1 MLPLAR
7 AECTACRRLCL
18 LSGQLQQRLQARHLR
33 QRCKPWQAHIG
44 SSLTSSAIL
53 QVLASLAPTTVRL
66 LECTRLFAPRQPT
79 VAAAALPDAALLF
92 ACTRFLRFGAAHHP
106 HLLLDCG
113 GAGTAQTPR
122 APQRR
127 GVAAHAPL
135 GGGGGGGGY
144 DEAQLLHGAPGGED
158 APKGAVVAAARCLEG
173 LAEPSVASA
182 LRPADVKRARA
193 QLLSLVLHL
202 GVHPLCAPG
211 PLACPAQ
218 HRCWWVRAPAFSR
231 PLCSS
236 VSCSL
241 RLRPGAGGLRGQRK
255 VRATEKRLCDAQQRD
270 LAVTAVDRPDPRS
283 LLGAQVL
290 SGGAGGGDC
299 AGWLAAR
306 AAPAPARQRRARQR
320 DGCAHTL
327 TRGRTPQRCGVPG
340 AGLNLT

>member
-1 MLPLAR
+1 MQAPLPA
-7 AECTACRRLCL
+7 
-18 LSGQLQQRLQARHLR
+18 RLQARHLR

-135 GGGGGGGGY
+135 GGGGGGGGGY

-202 GVHPLCAPG
+202 GVHPLCAPR

-218 HRCWWVRAPAFSR
+218 HRCWWVLSVQQTLVLNRLIAACGSDLVPAACGGR
-231 PLCSS
+231 GSS
-236 VSCSL
+236 V
-241 RLRPGAGGLRGQRK
+241 
-255 VRATEKRLCDAQQRD
+255 QQRS
-270 LAVTAVDRPDPRS
+270 ASVTSNREIW
-283 LLGAQVL
+283 Q
-290 SGGAGGGDC
+290 
-299 AGWLAAR
+299 
-306 AAPAPARQRRARQR
+306 
-320 DGCAHTL
+320 
-327 TRGRTPQRCGVPG
+327 
-340 AGLNLT
+340 